1 MQTKHFL
8 YERVCHYIKEEW
20 LNVRE
25 TIILGKRLF
34 GKQIMHQHKVL
45 WNINGFNYIGIPFM
59 ELSQKR

>member
-34 GKQIMHQHKVL
+34 GKQIMHQHLLK
-45 WNINGFNYIGIPFM
+45 FM
-59 ELSQKR
+59 FSFYSIYFRHLR